1 MKTKTVTII
10 VLDDGETWGG
20 INGASVL
27 TITEGEYTLLCEG
40 LMDPKHL
47 NPVSEFMLK
56 VIK

>member
-1 MKTKTVTII
+1 MKTNTVTII

-27 TITEGEYTLLCEG
+27 TITEGEHKLLCEG

-47 NPVSEFMLK
+47 NPVSEFMLSER
-56 VIK
+56 